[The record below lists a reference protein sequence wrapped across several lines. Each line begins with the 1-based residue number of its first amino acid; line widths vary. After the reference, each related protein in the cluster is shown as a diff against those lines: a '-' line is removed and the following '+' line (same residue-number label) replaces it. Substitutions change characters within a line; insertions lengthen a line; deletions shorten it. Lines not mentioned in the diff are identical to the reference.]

1 MFKRI
6 VVGVAKTESARRA
19 ADVAV
24 DLSKR
29 YGAELHMVTAI
40 SRGARARDSD
50 ERRGA
55 EGFLGSYATVAPSG
69 MQTHAVP
76 GDPAD
81 VVLMVAEEV
90 RADLIIIG
98 NRGMGGARRVLGSVP
113 NSIAHGAQCSVLVV
127 DTTS

>member
-1 MFKRI
+1 MFGRI

-19 ADVAV
+19 ADIAI
-24 DLSKR
+24 DLATR
-29 YGAELHMVTAI
+29 YGADLHMVTAI
-40 SRGARARDSD
+40 SRGASAQDSA

-55 EGFLGSYATVAPSG
+55 EGFLTSYATVAPSR

-90 RADLIIIG
+90 EADLIVIG
-98 NRGMGGARRVLGSVP
+98 NRGMRGARRVLGSVP

>member
-1 MFKRI
+1 MFGRI

-19 ADVAV
+19 ADIAI
-24 DLSKR
+24 DLATR
-29 YGAELHMVTAI
+29 YGADLHMVTAI
-40 SRGARARDSD
+40 SRGASARDSD

-55 EGFLGSYATVAPSG
+55 EGFLTSYATVAPSG

-81 VVLMVAEEV
+81 VVLMVAEEIG
-90 RADLIIIG
+90 ADLIVIG
-98 NRGMGGARRVLGSVP
+98 NRSMRGARRMLGSVP
-113 NSIAHGAQCSVLVV
+113 NSIAHSAQCSVLVV

>member
-1 MFKRI
+1 MFGRI

-19 ADVAV
+19 ADIAI
-24 DLSKR
+24 DLATR
-29 YGAELHMVTAI
+29 YGADLHMVTAI
-40 SRGARARDSD
+40 SRGASALDSD

-55 EGFLGSYATVAPSG
+55 EGFLTSYATVAPAG

-90 RADLIIIG
+90 GADLIVIG
-98 NRGMGGARRVLGSVP
+98 NRGMRGARRMLGSVP
-113 NSIAHGAQCSVLVV
+113 NSIAHSAQCSVLVV